1 MDGMNGTELHEWAH
15 EDHGNVDPAHNGIDT
30 RRDPTERALIENGR
44 IRDKVHAELAAH
56 AREFQRVFM
65 AYRLL
70 VPRPMRSTLAEWNA
84 DEQYGQEWRM
94 NAARTD
100 EELIAVY
107 QTQLADY
114 AVTKERLARER
125 ILLDDA
131 RREIEALREERDTL
145 AAKLDAAN
153 AKLAALEN
161 AALVAEQD
169 VKDVCAGFSAAHW
182 YREVTALRNEN
193 DQMRKQLGIPTSAD
207 LVVRAGKRVYPLAS
221 QADAHEDDDDATPAT
236 LGDKPRKVWTEDVK
250 RAILT
255 ALVEA
260 PRNLSEMRADGW
272 MAEVPDR
279 QFAACILEMSRTW
292 QLMRPVPGAP
302 EGTYELTPDGAD
314 SARAMLADA
323 DDDMPATLGD
333 RRQQETRSIEWTP
346 PTRSKPDAAA

>member
-1 MDGMNGTELHEWAH
+1 MNGELQAELQAARDARDAARMRHEARRHTYAVHYPSRAFRIEANWDAEYGAEWTLNEASLLADENATLTAQLTHYDSMRTRHTLLQIAH
-15 EDHGNVDPAHNGIDT
+15 DDL
-30 RRDPTERALIENGR
+30 RRECASLKRALAVL
-44 IRDKVHAELAAH
+44 RD
-56 AREFQRVFM
+56 
-65 AYRLL
+65 
-70 VPRPMRSTLAEWNA
+70 
-84 DEQYGQEWRM
+84 
-94 NAARTD
+94 
-100 EELIAVY
+100 
-107 QTQLADY
+107 
-114 AVTKERLARER
+114 ERN
-125 ILLDDA
+125 
-131 RREIEALREERDTL
+131 TL

-255 ALVEA
+255 ALVEE

-279 QFAACILEMSRTW
+279 QFAACVLEMSRTW

-302 EGTYELTPDGAD
+302 EGTYELTPAGAD

-323 DDDMPATLGD
+323 DDDVTVALMDERARPPMKL
-333 RRQQETRSIEWTP
+333 TP
-346 PTRSKPDAAA
+346 PARKPDAAA